1 MVTWDKQSFT
11 DELRQ
16 NCTREVTKVGM
27 ELIEFSEKHADNITW
42 GRGNG
47 KGTLTFRCES
57 DSGLLPLFHL
67 SSDGKLNILINFLRS
82 KDIPKQVIRDVVIK
96 LESNFLRDYDEEL
109 YPSDVFENVDNLF
122 HTKSQLEKF
131 LETMEGVVYRL
142 KQ

>member
-1 MVTWDKQSFT
+1 MVTWNKQSFT

-27 ELIEFSEKHADNITW
+27 ELIKFSETHADNITW
-42 GRGNG
+42 GRGSG

-67 SSDGKLNILINFLRS
+67 SSDGKLNILINFLRN
-82 KDIPKQVIRDVVIK
+82 KGIPKQVIRDVVLK

-109 YPSDVFENVDNLF
+109 YPSDVFEKVDNLF
-122 HTKSQLEKF
+122 HTKTQLDKF
-131 LETMEGVVYRL
+131 LKTMEGVVYRL